1 MMTRLLFQPAR
12 ILFAWLGLFV
22 LSAPA
27 LACGPDTQC
36 RIGER
41 HYYIAMPPGHD
52 GRAQVPALIFAH
64 GLQGTALGTI
74 RNERLRAVAAELGV
88 ALIAVKSKGISWA
101 MQNAPGGRAD
111 PGTDALDYFDAVKA
125 DAVARFA
132 IDPDRVVVSGAS
144 TGGMMTWTLACM
156 NSGNF
161 AGFIPMSGTFWAPIP
176 PTCTDPI
183 ANVVHFHGDKDRT
196 VPLAGREVGGAK
208 QGDVGEALVMY
219 RRFGGFGEM
228 RATNRPELDCRESRN
243 RQGNILNFCLYD
255 GGHSFRSRN
264 IGVAWRMMQAAG
276 QL

>member
-1 MMTRLLFQPAR
+1 MTR
-12 ILFAWLGLFV
+12 ILFGPLRLLMSCLALL
-22 LSAPA
+22 LSVGAA
-27 LACGPDTQC
+27 QACGTDTQC
-36 RIGER
+36 RIGDR

-52 GRAQVPALIFAH
+52 GRTQVPALIFAH

-74 RNERLRAVAAELGV
+74 RNERLRKVSAELGV

-111 PGTDALDYFDAVKA
+111 PATDALDYFDAVKA

-176 PTCTDPI
+176 PTCADPI

-196 VPLAGREVGGAK
+196 VPLTGREVGGAK
-208 QGDVGEALVMY
+208 QGDLSEALAMY
-219 RRFGGFGEM
+219 RRFGGFDALRE
-228 RATNRPELDCRESRN
+228 TSRPDLQCRESRN
-243 RQGNILNFCLYD
+243 RQGNILNVCLYD
-255 GGHSFRSRN
+255 GGHSFRSAN
-264 IGVAWRMMQAAG
+264 IGVGWRMMQAAG